1 MELFYSQDIDAGV
14 CRLDGEESGHCARV
28 LRHRVGDEINVI
40 DGLGTMYECRICDDN
55 PRSVVAQVLKANP
68 GWGSHPYRLTMA
80 VCPTKNADRY
90 EWFAEK
96 ATEVGVDCIVPV
108 IGERS
113 ERKVFKTERVRRILV
128 SAAKQSLKA
137 AVPEVA
143 EPLSVRDFIKGCDA
157 QVKLIAYCFEGERPR
172 LGVTEAL
179 AAAAESG
186 GEIAILIGPEG
197 DFSPGEAALALEHG
211 FVPIHLGPSRLRTET
226 AALTAATAVYL
237 RLGV

>member
-55 PRSVVAQVLKANP
+55 PRSVVAQVLKANH

-113 ERKVFKTERVRRILV
+113 ERKVFKTDRVRRILV

-179 AAAAESG
+179 VAAPG
-186 GEIAILIGPEG
+186 KDIAILIGPEG
-197 DFSPGEAALALEHG
+197 DFSPWEAALALEHG